1 MYPPVQTGH
10 ARNYDKTRPQ
20 NVNLLDIL
28 LLSLRPRSRY
38 IQTAILVSLATG
50 LLPGCGEQSQPGAN
64 LPEVVTLTIEP
75 QDTPVSFEFVG
86 KTASSRRVEIRSRV
100 DGFLEKREYTEGS
113 MVQAGQILFQMDRK
127 PFEAKLKA
135 ARAELAQQTARLET
149 ATANL
154 KRVRPLAKQNA
165 IAQKEL
171 DDATGSYRAAAAAV
185 EQANANVVQAELN
198 LGYTT
203 ITSPLTGLSSFA
215 VQREGA
221 YLGIGTDS
229 LLTYVAQIDPM
240 WVEFSVSESQVLNY
254 REKSR
259 QGIVNM
265 PKEGDFTVEII
276 LGDGTVYPH
285 TGRITFADASLSE
298 STGTFL
304 LRAEIENAEHTLR
317 PGQFV
322 RILLKGAIRPN
333 AILIPQR
340 AVQQGAKGS
349 FVWVLDKDNK
359 ASFRPITV
367 GPWHGEQW
375 FIESGLEAG
384 DVVVVD
390 GALKL
395 RPGTKV
401 KIATPEATPGK
412 GATAST
418 GQAQ

>member
-1 MYPPVQTGH
+1 M
-10 ARNYDKTRPQ
+10 
-20 NVNLLDIL
+20 NLLDIL

>member
-1 MYPPVQTGH
+1 
-10 ARNYDKTRPQ
+10 
-20 NVNLLDIL
+20 VNLPDFLFP
-28 LLSLRPRSRY
+28 SLRPRSRY
-38 IQTAILVSLATG
+38 IPTAILLSLAAG

-100 DGFLEKREYTEGS
+100 EGFLEKREYTEGS
-113 MVQAGQILFQMDRK
+113 MVQAGQVLFQMDRK
-127 PFEAKLKA
+127 PFEAKLNA

-154 KRVRPLAKQNA
+154 KRVRPLVKQNA

-185 EQANANVVQAELN
+185 EQANASVVQAELN

-221 YLGIGTDS
+221 YVGIGTGS

-240 WVEFSVSESQVLNY
+240 WVEFSVSESQILNY
-254 REKSR
+254 REKAR

-322 RILLKGAIRPN
+322 RILLKGAIRPK
-333 AILIPQR
+333 AILVPQR

-349 FVWVLDKDNK
+349 FVWVIDKDGK
-359 ASFRPITV
+359 ASFRPVTV

-395 RPGTKV
+395 RAGTPV
-401 KIATPEATPGK
+401 KITAPDTPSGK
-412 GATAST
+412 EQTTNT